1 MKESRWISPSA
12 AMAIHQRVLL
22 HFGGLEGLRD
32 KTPLESAL
40 ARPQHL
46 RLYQPAAT
54 LHELAAACSWAIA
67 KNHPFVDG
75 NKRTAFL
82 VGAVFLMDN
91 GCIDRAEDADI
102 VITFQQLAA
111 GKMSQ
116 KELGHWFEHNFP
128 LP

>member
-1 MKESRWISPSA
+1 MKEPRWVSPA
-12 AMAIHQRVLL
+12 TAIAIHHRTLL
-22 HFGGLEGLRD
+22 LFGGLEGIRD
-32 KTPLESAL
+32 KALLESAL
-40 ARPQHL
+40 ARPKHL
-46 RLYQPAAT
+46 RLYRQGAT

-91 GCIDRAEDADI
+91 GCSNRAADADI
-102 VITFQQLAA
+102 VIAFQQLAA
-111 GKMSQ
+111 GNMSQ
-116 KELGHWFEHNFP
+116 KELSQWFEHHFP